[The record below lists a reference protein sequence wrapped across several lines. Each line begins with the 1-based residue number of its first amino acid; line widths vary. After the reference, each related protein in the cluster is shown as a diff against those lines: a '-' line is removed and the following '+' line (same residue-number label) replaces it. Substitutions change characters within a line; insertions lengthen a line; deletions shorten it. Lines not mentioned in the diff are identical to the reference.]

1 MILSQIAKASLV
13 SELLIDFN
21 CYIDTEFGLLDLIK
35 NKYLDPSVFNINK
48 LVNQSS
54 KSLILSLIDRKER
67 NPLTIIAN
75 DNISKKD
82 LDDYYNEFM
91 LEEYDNI
98 LDLSVTTEM
107 KSLLELFK
115 TEPSIHVT
123 FLCKNQK
130 EVDILKEDSSTDRCK
145 FIIHSDE
152 NNYSKFSA
160 FYFKYITKDI
170 SKYLYDYKTYYF
182 STYKLNFDEKFDL
195 IEPDIIDSILLSGG
209 SIEILDLYNKSYL
222 LGGSS

>member
-1 MILSQIAKASLV
+1 
-13 SELLIDFN
+13 
-21 CYIDTEFGLLDLIK
+21 
-35 NKYLDPSVFNINK
+35 
-48 LVNQSS
+48 
-54 KSLILSLIDRKER
+54 
-67 NPLTIIAN
+67 
-75 DNISKKD
+75 
-82 LDDYYNEFM
+82 M

-152 NNYSKFSA
+152 NDYSKFSA